1 MIDPNSLMEMLE
13 SSFDGIWITDGEGN
27 ILFANSANAT
37 LIGMKKEDIEGRSTQ
52 DLLKDHIFSDSVI
65 LDALQQKKRISKVS
79 KNFLTN
85 LTVLATATPILG
97 NSGEVKYVFNNV
109 RDITALNQ
117 LQSDLQGKDE
127 IIRQQSQQLESMKIR
142 LGESTIVANSSS
154 FSSVV

>member
-65 LDALQQKKRISKVS
+65 LDGARYGYSD
-79 KNFLTN
+79 
-85 LTVLATATPILG
+85 
-97 NSGEVKYVFNNV
+97 SGKF
-109 RDITALNQ
+109 R
-117 LQSDLQGKDE
+117 G
-127 IIRQQSQQLESMKIR
+127 
-142 LGESTIVANSSS
+142 G
-154 FSSVV
+154 